1 MFIVSRLMGSWPR
14 TVILTARRAV
24 FICGVT
30 DEMVPWTM
38 VPGRFM
44 LAHQFNPF

>member
-1 MFIVSRLMGSWPR
+1 MFIESRLMGSWPR

-30 DEMVPWTM
+30 EEMVPCTI
-38 VPGRFM
+38 VPGGGV
-44 LAHQFNPF
+44 LA